1 MKFTDTPFLIG
12 KAYAAT
18 LNLKRDIFQR
28 HTRTRKT
35 LFLTMVTSSDLVRN
49 ELRDQLIQSS
59 IEMSAL
65 FEPD

>member
-1 MKFTDTPFLIG
+1 
-12 KAYAAT
+12 
-18 LNLKRDIFQR
+18 
-28 HTRTRKT
+28 
-35 LFLTMVTSSDLVRN
+35 MVTSSGLVRN